1 MLPEDKVEDSKT
13 TDCSYQ
19 IPYKSCNHKYIGETS
34 AITFGTRFE
43 EHKKEVENIKTRRV
57 TREQKR
63 ASAAV
68 EHKSLITHPANRNNC
83 IIDWEGVTVIG
94 RKCIETQDGS

>member
-1 MLPEDKVEDSKT
+1 MLPKDKVEDSKT

-19 IPYKSCNHKYIGETS
+19 IPYKSCNHKYIGETG
-34 AITFGTRFE
+34 ITFGTRFE
-43 EHKKEVENIKTRRV
+43 EHKKEVENITTRRF

-68 EHKSLITHPANRNNC
+68 EHKSVITHPADRNKC
-83 IIDWEGVTVIG
+83 IIDWEG
-94 RKCIETQDGS
+94 ET